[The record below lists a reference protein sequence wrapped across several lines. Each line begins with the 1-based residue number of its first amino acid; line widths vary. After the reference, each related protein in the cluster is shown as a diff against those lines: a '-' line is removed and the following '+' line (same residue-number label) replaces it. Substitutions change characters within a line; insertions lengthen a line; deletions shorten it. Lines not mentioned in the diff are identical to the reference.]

1 MKKFILSQNCEIIW
15 GIADDTVIQRVKNQ
29 ILTVG
34 YPIYE
39 DDIADQ
45 CQEEEDV
52 ATVGLK
58 KHLIELGT
66 YDSEDRAR
74 NVMVLLVR
82 WLRQLDGADPV
93 FIMPEYD
100 QNVSFDGKGTLI
112 YHNTNLFEDLG
123 EPDEE

>member
-1 MKKFILSQNCEIIW
+1 MKKFIVSQNFEIIW
-15 GIADDTVIQRVKNQ
+15 GVADDIVIQRVKNQ
-29 ILTVG
+29 IFTVG

-45 CQEEEDV
+45 CQAEEDV
-52 ATVGLK
+52 ATIGLK

-66 YDSEDRAR
+66 YDSEDRVI
-74 NVMVLLVR
+74 NIMVLLVR

-93 FIMPEYD
+93 FIMPGYD
-100 QNVSFDGKGTLI
+100 QNVSFDGKHRLV
-112 YHNTNLFEDLG
+112 YHNKNLIEDLG

>member
-1 MKKFILSQNCEIIW
+1 MKKFIVSQNCEIIW

-66 YDSEDRAR
+66 YDSKDRAK

>member
-29 ILTVG
+29 IFTVG

-39 DDIADQ
+39 DDSEDQ

-58 KHLIELGT
+58 KHLIELGI

-112 YHNTNLFEDLG
+112 YHNMNLIEDFG

>member
-1 MKKFILSQNCEIIW
+1 MKKFIVSQNFEIIW
-15 GIADDTVIQRVKNQ
+15 GVADDIVIQRVKNQ
-29 ILTVG
+29 IFTVG

-45 CQEEEDV
+45 CQAEEDV
-52 ATVGLK
+52 ATIGLK

-66 YDSEDRAR
+66 YDSEDRAI
-74 NVMVLLVR
+74 NIMVLLVR
-82 WLRQLDGADPV
+82 WLRQLDGVDPV

-100 QNVSFDGKGTLI
+100 QNVSFDGKHRLV
-112 YHNTNLFEDLG
+112 YHNKNLIEDLG

>member
-1 MKKFILSQNCEIIW
+1 MKKFIVSQNFKIIW
-15 GIADDTVIQRVKNQ
+15 GVADDIVIQRVKNQ
-29 ILTVG
+29 IFTVG

-45 CQEEEDV
+45 CQAEEDV
-52 ATVGLK
+52 ATIGLK

-66 YDSEDRAR
+66 YDSEDRAI
-74 NVMVLLVR
+74 NIMVLLVR

-93 FIMPEYD
+93 FIMPGYD
-100 QNVSFDGKGTLI
+100 QNVSFDGKHRLV
-112 YHNTNLFEDLG
+112 YHNKNLIEDLG

>member
-29 ILTVG
+29 IFTVG

-58 KHLIELGT
+58 KHLIELGN

-93 FIMPEYD
+93 FIMPECD
-100 QNVSFDGKGTLI
+100 QNVSFNGKSALI
-112 YHNTNLFEDLG
+112 YHNTNLVEDLG

>member
-66 YDSEDRAR
+66 YDSKDRAR

-82 WLRQLDGADPV
+82 WLRQLDGADPI
-93 FIMPEYD
+93 FIMPKYD

-112 YHNTNLFEDLG
+112 YHNTNLVEDLG

>member
-29 ILTVG
+29 IFTVG

-39 DDIADQ
+39 DDIAEQ

>member
-1 MKKFILSQNCEIIW
+1 MKKFIVSQNFEIIW
-15 GIADDTVIQRVKNQ
+15 GIADDIAIQRVKNQ
-29 ILTVG
+29 IFTVG

-45 CQEEEDV
+45 CQAEEDV
-52 ATVGLK
+52 ATIGLK
-58 KHLIELGT
+58 KHLIRLGT

-100 QNVSFDGKGTLI
+100 QNVSFDGKHRLV
-112 YHNTNLFEDLG
+112 YHNKNLIEDLR

>member
-29 ILTVG
+29 IFTVG

>member
-1 MKKFILSQNCEIIW
+1 MKKFIVSQNCEIIW

-29 ILTVG
+29 IFTVG

-39 DDIADQ
+39 DDIAEQ

>member
-1 MKKFILSQNCEIIW
+1 MKKFIVSQNFKIIW
-15 GIADDTVIQRVKNQ
+15 GVSDDIVIRRVKNQ
-29 ILTVG
+29 IFTVG

-45 CQEEEDV
+45 CQAKEDV
-52 ATVGLK
+52 ATIGLK

-66 YDSEDRAR
+66 YDSKDRAI
-74 NVMVLLVR
+74 NIIVLLVR

-93 FIMPEYD
+93 FIMPEYN
-100 QNVSFDGKGTLI
+100 QNVSFDGKHRLV
-112 YHNTNLFEDLG
+112 YHNKNLIEDLG

>member
-29 ILTVG
+29 IFTVG

-39 DDIADQ
+39 DDIAEQ

-112 YHNTNLFEDLG
+112 YHNTNLVEDLG

>member
-1 MKKFILSQNCEIIW
+1 MKKFIVSQNCEIIW

-29 ILTVG
+29 IFTVG

>member
-29 ILTVG
+29 IFTVG

-100 QNVSFDGKGTLI
+100 QNVSFDGKNRLV
-112 YHNTNLFEDLG
+112 YHNTNLHENFG

>member
-1 MKKFILSQNCEIIW
+1 MKKFIVSQNFEIIW
-15 GIADDTVIQRVKNQ
+15 GIADDIAIQRVKNQ
-29 ILTVG
+29 IFTVG

-112 YHNTNLFEDLG
+112 YHNTNLVEDLG

>member
-1 MKKFILSQNCEIIW
+1 MKKFIVSQNFKIIW
-15 GIADDTVIQRVKNQ
+15 GVADDIVIQRVKNQ
-29 ILTVG
+29 IFTVG

-52 ATVGLK
+52 ATIGLK
-58 KHLIELGT
+58 KHLIELGN
-66 YDSEDRAR
+66 YDSEERAI
-74 NVMVLLVR
+74 NIMVFLVR
-82 WLRQLDGADPV
+82 WLRQLDSADPV

-100 QNVSFDGKGTLI
+100 QNVSFDGKHRLV
-112 YHNTNLFEDLG
+112 YHNKNLIEDLG